1 MMIIYKKQPIIRPDY
16 ILIVIWFFRAKIL
29 SRNSSFFLHLTHYL
43 SRVKRKENSA
53 DHLQM
58 VKIMNKKEI
67 LELRKTFRP
76 EECNI
81 SRIATCYVTSEKE
94 KILEKSQAF
103 LSLPEEEAFKYFD
116 ILKQAL
122 SGTVGKNLYTLKT
135 NSIHLADESPQ
146 KLETL
151 RKYHMNDEG
160 MLTDLFDSIIGSYDS
175 SENYLII
182 VVNGLYD
189 IPGVT
194 SDDQELED
202 ASDEVYSYILTC
214 ICPVELDEPGL
225 SIDCTKPAILDK
237 ERDWMVK
244 NPVNALLYPAFTDR
258 ATDIHHA
265 LYFAKK
271 AENSQDDFLKELI
284 GSEMMLSD
292 KEEHEWFL
300 DTLNHAHEEQMPLET
315 AKEIHT
321 KLVEKSLEKEN
332 LPSAGMLSK
341 KELLQVIDKEL
352 NADQVKDIDEDYD
365 KTVGK
370 ENDIT
375 IKNLVNPKKMVI
387 QTGTAKVEIDSDYA
401 DMVETKRID
410 GRLYLAVPL
419 TSNDILV
426 DGCAVRTEALSD

>member
-1 MMIIYKKQPIIRPDY
+1 
-16 ILIVIWFFRAKIL
+16 
-29 SRNSSFFLHLTHYL
+29 
-43 SRVKRKENSA
+43 
-53 DHLQM
+53 
-58 VKIMNKKEI
+58 MNKKEI

-76 EECNI
+76 ENCNI

-135 NSIHLADESPQ
+135 NSIHPADESPQ

-244 NPVNALLYPAFTDR
+244 SPVNALLYPAFKDR

-300 DTLNHAHEEQMPLET
+300 DTLNHAHEEQMQLET

>member
-1 MMIIYKKQPIIRPDY
+1 
-16 ILIVIWFFRAKIL
+16 
-29 SRNSSFFLHLTHYL
+29 
-43 SRVKRKENSA
+43 
-53 DHLQM
+53 M

-76 EECNI
+76 ENCNI

-135 NSIHLADESPQ
+135 NSIHPADESPQ

-214 ICPVELDEPGL
+214 ICPAELDEPGL

-244 NPVNALLYPAFTDR
+244 SPVNALLYPAFTDR

-300 DTLNHAHEEQMPLET
+300 DTLNHAHEEQMQLET

-375 IKNLVNPKKMVI
+375 IKNLVNPKKMII

>member
-1 MMIIYKKQPIIRPDY
+1 
-16 ILIVIWFFRAKIL
+16 
-29 SRNSSFFLHLTHYL
+29 
-43 SRVKRKENSA
+43 
-53 DHLQM
+53 M

-135 NSIHLADESPQ
+135 NSIHPADESTQ

-151 RKYHMNDEG
+151 RKYYMNDEG

-292 KEEHEWFL
+292 KEEHKWFL

-370 ENDIT
+370 EKDKT
-375 IKNLVNPKKMVI
+375 KKKQDKPKKMVI

>member
-1 MMIIYKKQPIIRPDY
+1 
-16 ILIVIWFFRAKIL
+16 
-29 SRNSSFFLHLTHYL
+29 
-43 SRVKRKENSA
+43 
-53 DHLQM
+53 M

-67 LELRKTFRP
+67 LELQKTFRP
-76 EECNI
+76 ENCNI

-135 NSIHLADESPQ
+135 NSIHPADESPQ

-244 NPVNALLYPAFTDR
+244 SPVNALLYPAFTDR

-300 DTLNHAHEEQMPLET
+300 DTLNHAHEEQMQLET

>member
-1 MMIIYKKQPIIRPDY
+1 
-16 ILIVIWFFRAKIL
+16 
-29 SRNSSFFLHLTHYL
+29 
-43 SRVKRKENSA
+43 
-53 DHLQM
+53 M

-116 ILKQAL
+116 ILKQTL

-135 NSIHLADESPQ
+135 NSIHPADESHQ

-244 NPVNALLYPAFTDR
+244 SPVNALLYPAFTDR

-370 ENDIT
+370 ENEIT

>member
-1 MMIIYKKQPIIRPDY
+1 
-16 ILIVIWFFRAKIL
+16 
-29 SRNSSFFLHLTHYL
+29 
-43 SRVKRKENSA
+43 
-53 DHLQM
+53 M

-135 NSIHLADESPQ
+135 NSIHPADESPQ

-244 NPVNALLYPAFTDR
+244 SPVNALLYPAFTDR
-258 ATDIHHA
+258 ATDINHA

>member
-1 MMIIYKKQPIIRPDY
+1 
-16 ILIVIWFFRAKIL
+16 
-29 SRNSSFFLHLTHYL
+29 
-43 SRVKRKENSA
+43 
-53 DHLQM
+53 
-58 VKIMNKKEI
+58 MNKKEI

-76 EECNI
+76 ENCNI

-135 NSIHLADESPQ
+135 NSIHPADESPQ

-244 NPVNALLYPAFTDR
+244 SPVNALLYPAFTDR

-300 DTLNHAHEEQMPLET
+300 DTLNQAHEEQMQLET

>member
-1 MMIIYKKQPIIRPDY
+1 
-16 ILIVIWFFRAKIL
+16 
-29 SRNSSFFLHLTHYL
+29 
-43 SRVKRKENSA
+43 
-53 DHLQM
+53 
-58 VKIMNKKEI
+58 MNKKEI

-135 NSIHLADESPQ
+135 NSIHPADESPQ

-160 MLTDLFDSIIGSYDS
+160 MLTDFFDSIIGSYDS

-214 ICPVELDEPGL
+214 ICPVELDKPGL

-341 KELLQVIDKEL
+341 KELLQVIDKGL

>member
-1 MMIIYKKQPIIRPDY
+1 
-16 ILIVIWFFRAKIL
+16 
-29 SRNSSFFLHLTHYL
+29 
-43 SRVKRKENSA
+43 
-53 DHLQM
+53 M

-135 NSIHLADESPQ
+135 NSIHPADESPQ

-160 MLTDLFDSIIGSYDS
+160 MLTDFFDSIIGSYDS

-214 ICPVELDEPGL
+214 ICPVELDKPGL

-300 DTLNHAHEEQMPLET
+300 DTLNHAHEEQIPLET

-332 LPSAGMLSK
+332 LSSAGMLSK

-426 DGCAVRTEALSD
+426 DGCAVRTEELSD

>member
-1 MMIIYKKQPIIRPDY
+1 MFIIFLINIPMEHLLYLER
-16 ILIVIWFFRAKIL
+16 IL
-29 SRNSSFFLHLTHYL
+29 
-43 SRVKRKENSA
+43 KEHSA

-135 NSIHLADESPQ
+135 NSIHPADESPQ

-244 NPVNALLYPAFTDR
+244 SPVNALLYPAFTDR

>member
-1 MMIIYKKQPIIRPDY
+1 
-16 ILIVIWFFRAKIL
+16 
-29 SRNSSFFLHLTHYL
+29 
-43 SRVKRKENSA
+43 
-53 DHLQM
+53 M

-135 NSIHLADESPQ
+135 NSIHPADESPQ

-244 NPVNALLYPAFTDR
+244 SPVNALLYPAFTDR

-271 AENSQDDFLKELI
+271 AENSQDDFSKELI

>member
-1 MMIIYKKQPIIRPDY
+1 
-16 ILIVIWFFRAKIL
+16 
-29 SRNSSFFLHLTHYL
+29 
-43 SRVKRKENSA
+43 
-53 DHLQM
+53 M

-135 NSIHLADESPQ
+135 NSIHPADESPQ

-244 NPVNALLYPAFTDR
+244 SPVNALLYPAFTDR

-370 ENDIT
+370 ENDIA

>member
-1 MMIIYKKQPIIRPDY
+1 
-16 ILIVIWFFRAKIL
+16 
-29 SRNSSFFLHLTHYL
+29 
-43 SRVKRKENSA
+43 
-53 DHLQM
+53 M

-135 NSIHLADESPQ
+135 NSIHPADESPQ

-225 SIDCTKPAILDK
+225 SIDYTKPAILDK

-244 NPVNALLYPAFTDR
+244 SPVNALLYPAFTDR

>member
-1 MMIIYKKQPIIRPDY
+1 
-16 ILIVIWFFRAKIL
+16 
-29 SRNSSFFLHLTHYL
+29 
-43 SRVKRKENSA
+43 
-53 DHLQM
+53 M

-135 NSIHLADESPQ
+135 NSIHPADESPQ

-214 ICPVELDEPGL
+214 ICPVELDKPGL

-332 LPSAGMLSK
+332 LSSAGMLSK

>member
-1 MMIIYKKQPIIRPDY
+1 
-16 ILIVIWFFRAKIL
+16 
-29 SRNSSFFLHLTHYL
+29 
-43 SRVKRKENSA
+43 
-53 DHLQM
+53 M

-135 NSIHLADESPQ
+135 NSIHPADESPQ

-160 MLTDLFDSIIGSYDS
+160 MLTDFFDSIIGSYDS

-214 ICPVELDEPGL
+214 ICPVELDKPGL

-332 LPSAGMLSK
+332 LSSAGMLSK

>member
-1 MMIIYKKQPIIRPDY
+1 
-16 ILIVIWFFRAKIL
+16 
-29 SRNSSFFLHLTHYL
+29 
-43 SRVKRKENSA
+43 
-53 DHLQM
+53 M

-81 SRIATCYVTSEKE
+81 FRIATCYVTSEKE

-135 NSIHLADESPQ
+135 NSIHPADESPQ

-214 ICPVELDEPGL
+214 ICPVELDKPGL

-332 LPSAGMLSK
+332 LSSAGMLSK

-387 QTGTAKVEIDSDYA
+387 QTGTAKVEINSDYA

>member
-1 MMIIYKKQPIIRPDY
+1 
-16 ILIVIWFFRAKIL
+16 
-29 SRNSSFFLHLTHYL
+29 
-43 SRVKRKENSA
+43 
-53 DHLQM
+53 
-58 VKIMNKKEI
+58 MNKKEI

-76 EECNI
+76 ENCNI

-135 NSIHLADESPQ
+135 NSIHPADESPQ

-244 NPVNALLYPAFTDR
+244 SPVNALLYPTFTDR

-300 DTLNHAHEEQMPLET
+300 DTLNHAHEEQMQLET

>member
-1 MMIIYKKQPIIRPDY
+1 
-16 ILIVIWFFRAKIL
+16 
-29 SRNSSFFLHLTHYL
+29 
-43 SRVKRKENSA
+43 
-53 DHLQM
+53 M

-67 LELRKTFRP
+67 LELRKTFRL

-135 NSIHLADESPQ
+135 NSIHPADESHQ

-244 NPVNALLYPAFTDR
+244 SPVNALLYPAFTDR

-370 ENDIT
+370 ENEIT

>member
-1 MMIIYKKQPIIRPDY
+1 
-16 ILIVIWFFRAKIL
+16 
-29 SRNSSFFLHLTHYL
+29 
-43 SRVKRKENSA
+43 
-53 DHLQM
+53 M

-116 ILKQAL
+116 ILKQTL

-135 NSIHLADESPQ
+135 NSIHPADESHQ

-244 NPVNALLYPAFTDR
+244 SPVNALLYPAFTDR

>member
-1 MMIIYKKQPIIRPDY
+1 
-16 ILIVIWFFRAKIL
+16 
-29 SRNSSFFLHLTHYL
+29 
-43 SRVKRKENSA
+43 
-53 DHLQM
+53 M

-76 EECNI
+76 ENCNI

-122 SGTVGKNLYTLKT
+122 SGTVGKNLYILKT
-135 NSIHLADESPQ
+135 NSIHPADESPQ

-244 NPVNALLYPAFTDR
+244 SPVNALLYPAFTDR
-258 ATDIHHA
+258 ATDINHA

-300 DTLNHAHEEQMPLET
+300 DTLNHAHEEQMQLET

>member
-1 MMIIYKKQPIIRPDY
+1 
-16 ILIVIWFFRAKIL
+16 
-29 SRNSSFFLHLTHYL
+29 
-43 SRVKRKENSA
+43 
-53 DHLQM
+53 M

-135 NSIHLADESPQ
+135 NSIHPADESPQ

-244 NPVNALLYPAFTDR
+244 SPVNALLYPAFTDR

-426 DGCAVRTEALSD
+426 DGCAVRTEALSDWISFLSHYI

>member
-1 MMIIYKKQPIIRPDY
+1 
-16 ILIVIWFFRAKIL
+16 
-29 SRNSSFFLHLTHYL
+29 
-43 SRVKRKENSA
+43 
-53 DHLQM
+53 M

-67 LELRKTFRP
+67 LELPKTFRP

-135 NSIHLADESPQ
+135 NSIHPADESPQ

>member
-1 MMIIYKKQPIIRPDY
+1 
-16 ILIVIWFFRAKIL
+16 
-29 SRNSSFFLHLTHYL
+29 
-43 SRVKRKENSA
+43 
-53 DHLQM
+53 M

-76 EECNI
+76 ENCNI

-135 NSIHLADESPQ
+135 NSIHPADESPQ

-244 NPVNALLYPAFTDR
+244 SPVNALLYPAFTDR

-387 QTGTAKVEIDSDYA
+387 QTGTTKVEIDSDYA

>member
-1 MMIIYKKQPIIRPDY
+1 
-16 ILIVIWFFRAKIL
+16 
-29 SRNSSFFLHLTHYL
+29 
-43 SRVKRKENSA
+43 
-53 DHLQM
+53 M

-67 LELRKTFRP
+67 LELRKTFRL

-135 NSIHLADESPQ
+135 NSIHPADESPQ

-244 NPVNALLYPAFTDR
+244 SPVNALLYPAFTDR

-426 DGCAVRTEALSD
+426 NGCAVRTEALSD

>member
-1 MMIIYKKQPIIRPDY
+1 
-16 ILIVIWFFRAKIL
+16 
-29 SRNSSFFLHLTHYL
+29 
-43 SRVKRKENSA
+43 
-53 DHLQM
+53 M

-135 NSIHLADESPQ
+135 NSIHPADESPQ

-151 RKYHMNDEG
+151 RKYHMNYEG

-244 NPVNALLYPAFTDR
+244 SPVNALLYPAFTDR

>member
-1 MMIIYKKQPIIRPDY
+1 
-16 ILIVIWFFRAKIL
+16 
-29 SRNSSFFLHLTHYL
+29 
-43 SRVKRKENSA
+43 
-53 DHLQM
+53 M

-135 NSIHLADESPQ
+135 NSIHPADESPQ

-244 NPVNALLYPAFTDR
+244 SPVNALLYPAFTDR

-284 GSEMMLSD
+284 ESEMMLSD

>member
-1 MMIIYKKQPIIRPDY
+1 
-16 ILIVIWFFRAKIL
+16 
-29 SRNSSFFLHLTHYL
+29 
-43 SRVKRKENSA
+43 
-53 DHLQM
+53 M

-135 NSIHLADESPQ
+135 NSIHPADESHQ

-244 NPVNALLYPAFTDR
+244 SPVNALLYPAFTDR

-426 DGCAVRTEALSD
+426 DGCAVRTEALSDYGISEQQLYWMCQGRHVVLESDPQIFPGSIPDNGRIGKRNRS

>member
-1 MMIIYKKQPIIRPDY
+1 
-16 ILIVIWFFRAKIL
+16 
-29 SRNSSFFLHLTHYL
+29 
-43 SRVKRKENSA
+43 
-53 DHLQM
+53 M

-135 NSIHLADESPQ
+135 NSIHPADESPQ

-194 SDDQELED
+194 SDDQKLED

-214 ICPVELDEPGL
+214 ICPVELDKPGL

-332 LPSAGMLSK
+332 LSSAGMLSK

>member
-1 MMIIYKKQPIIRPDY
+1 
-16 ILIVIWFFRAKIL
+16 
-29 SRNSSFFLHLTHYL
+29 
-43 SRVKRKENSA
+43 
-53 DHLQM
+53 M

-76 EECNI
+76 ENCNI

-135 NSIHLADESPQ
+135 NSIHPADESPQ

-244 NPVNALLYPAFTDR
+244 SPVNALLYPAFTDR

-401 DMVETKRID
+401 DMVETKIID

>member
-1 MMIIYKKQPIIRPDY
+1 
-16 ILIVIWFFRAKIL
+16 
-29 SRNSSFFLHLTHYL
+29 
-43 SRVKRKENSA
+43 
-53 DHLQM
+53 M

-76 EECNI
+76 ENCNI

-135 NSIHLADESPQ
+135 NSIHPADESPQ

-244 NPVNALLYPAFTDR
+244 SPVNALLYPTFTDR

-300 DTLNHAHEEQMPLET
+300 DTLNHAHEEQMQLET

>member
-1 MMIIYKKQPIIRPDY
+1 
-16 ILIVIWFFRAKIL
+16 
-29 SRNSSFFLHLTHYL
+29 
-43 SRVKRKENSA
+43 
-53 DHLQM
+53 M

-135 NSIHLADESPQ
+135 NSIHPADESPQ

-244 NPVNALLYPAFTDR
+244 SPVNALLYPAFTDR

-271 AENSQDDFLKELI
+271 AENSQADFLKELI

-341 KELLQVIDKEL
+341 KELLQIIDKEL

>member
-1 MMIIYKKQPIIRPDY
+1 
-16 ILIVIWFFRAKIL
+16 
-29 SRNSSFFLHLTHYL
+29 
-43 SRVKRKENSA
+43 
-53 DHLQM
+53 M

-135 NSIHLADESPQ
+135 NSIHTADESPQ

-244 NPVNALLYPAFTDR
+244 SPVNALLYPAFTDR

>member
-1 MMIIYKKQPIIRPDY
+1 
-16 ILIVIWFFRAKIL
+16 
-29 SRNSSFFLHLTHYL
+29 
-43 SRVKRKENSA
+43 
-53 DHLQM
+53 M

-135 NSIHLADESPQ
+135 NSIHPADESPQ

-225 SIDCTKPAILDK
+225 FIDCTKPAILDK

-244 NPVNALLYPAFTDR
+244 SPVNALLYPAFTDR

>member
-1 MMIIYKKQPIIRPDY
+1 
-16 ILIVIWFFRAKIL
+16 
-29 SRNSSFFLHLTHYL
+29 
-43 SRVKRKENSA
+43 
-53 DHLQM
+53 
-58 VKIMNKKEI
+58 MNKKEI

-76 EECNI
+76 ENCNI

-135 NSIHLADESPQ
+135 NSIHPADESPQ

-244 NPVNALLYPAFTDR
+244 SPVNALLYPAFTDR

-300 DTLNHAHEEQMPLET
+300 DTLNHAHEEQMQLET

-352 NADQVKDIDEDYD
+352 NADQVKTLT
-365 KTVGK
+365 KT
-370 ENDIT
+370 T
-375 IKNLVNPKKMVI
+375 IRP
-387 QTGTAKVEIDSDYA
+387 
-401 DMVETKRID
+401 
-410 GRLYLAVPL
+410 
-419 TSNDILV
+419 
-426 DGCAVRTEALSD
+426 

>member
-1 MMIIYKKQPIIRPDY
+1 
-16 ILIVIWFFRAKIL
+16 
-29 SRNSSFFLHLTHYL
+29 
-43 SRVKRKENSA
+43 
-53 DHLQM
+53 M

-116 ILKQAL
+116 KLKQAL

-135 NSIHLADESPQ
+135 NSIHPADESPQ

-244 NPVNALLYPAFTDR
+244 SPVNALLYPAFTDR

>member
-1 MMIIYKKQPIIRPDY
+1 
-16 ILIVIWFFRAKIL
+16 
-29 SRNSSFFLHLTHYL
+29 
-43 SRVKRKENSA
+43 
-53 DHLQM
+53 M

-135 NSIHLADESPQ
+135 NSIHPADESPQ

-214 ICPVELDEPGL
+214 ICPVELDKPGL

-370 ENDIT
+370 KNDIT

>member
-1 MMIIYKKQPIIRPDY
+1 
-16 ILIVIWFFRAKIL
+16 
-29 SRNSSFFLHLTHYL
+29 
-43 SRVKRKENSA
+43 
-53 DHLQM
+53 M

-135 NSIHLADESPQ
+135 NSIHPADESPQ

-160 MLTDLFDSIIGSYDS
+160 MLTDFFDSIIGSYDS

-214 ICPVELDEPGL
+214 ICPVELDKPGL

-271 AENSQDDFLKELI
+271 AENSQDEFLKELI
-284 GSEMMLSD
+284 GSEMMLSG

-300 DTLNHAHEEQMPLET
+300 DTLNHAHEEQMSLET

-332 LPSAGMLSK
+332 QPSAGTLSK

-401 DMVETKRID
+401 DMVQTTKID

-426 DGCAVRTEALSD
+426 DGYAVRTEALSD